1 MKCDSG
7 IFTLEEYCDYGT
19 VCTSN
24 VRKIA
29 EYKEK
34 KRKKLFEDVDNLKIV
49 RELSERKRRNFFSNV
64 DEMKR
69 KRKVEE
75 TEETEKN
82 ENMSGEKK
90 RKRKNWIT
98 PGMKRT
104 EKTTAEIT
112 PELDPNQWDINIALK
127 RNGEGEMRGSTV
139 QHDKN
144 MIQVGKIKN
153 IVKFFENRSEEDIQK
168 PLTYRK
174 GLPANWS
181 SGKEENLGN
190 GQQGA
195 DLGEQNKPANTSP
208 L

>member
-1 MKCDSG
+1 MKCDRG

-24 VRKIA
+24 VRKI
-29 EYKEK
+29 EEHKEK
-34 KRKKLFEDVDNLKIV
+34 KRKKLLEEVDNLKVV

-75 TEETEKN
+75 TEESEK
-82 ENMSGEKK
+82 SCEKK
-90 RKRKNWIT
+90 RIRRNWIT

-104 EKTTAEIT
+104 EKTTPENT
-112 PELDPNQWDINIALK
+112 PELDSNQLDDSNIALK
-127 RNGEGEMRGSTV
+127 RNGEGEMRTSTV
-139 QHDKN
+139 QQERNIIK
-144 MIQVGKIKN
+144 VGKIKN
-153 IVKFFENRSEEDIQK
+153 ILNFFENRSEEDIEK

-174 GLPANWS
+174 WLLANRS

-190 GQQGA
+190 AQQGA
-195 DLGEQNKPANTSP
+195 D
-208 L
+208 